1 MAGNNG
7 LIFPIKFDFEGALG
21 KAEKDVQN
29 AVKIMEGFVKNSPL
43 KVEVDSNNLK
53 YFQGA
58 VGAIKPELDKAI
70 TSSTEL
76 NRIFSQYMS
85 NFKVGK
91 TSLEDMKNLLKMIEE
106 RWQKMSMFQE
116 NSMGKIKQSGRFLQS
131 GDLSTESTELLKM
144 YSQVEQ
150 AIDLI
155 GKTMKNVTADA
166 KKSIKEQER
175 EEAQLLKTIQR
186 INESLA
192 KQYADEAKASNKL
205 KNKQRDWEA
214 KERQK
219 VETNYSN
226 WWNQELGKR
235 EKAEADFIQKRR
247 NMAQKATDEVEK
259 QLERERSSRAR
270 QMEQKKQELAILQ
283 TQPKTLSEVNAQ
295 LAIRNRLL
303 NQKEIGT
310 TAWQKQADEIK
321 KLTILA
327 ENMKQKMQNIMRG
340 SVSQMPDKSISDI
353 TAKINA
359 YRDIMNKSNFGSP
372 AFTSAQTEVI
382 KLTTKLE
389 KMNKVMAET
398 EKQRVFQQ
406 ALSATSQTLEG
417 LNAKLSAWNSK
428 LQGLKIGTDEWKGAA
443 DMVRKYTDE
452 IQKANQHV
460 QDFQQKA
467 FKGLGSNLTTTQVDK
482 VQKLRSEIEKLDVQ
496 YNKLNAS
503 NKAFNP
509 NGSLTKE
516 SVDILTKRAT
526 KQKELNDIIRDAE
539 QAQRKYD
546 EELKK
551 AEEIQRKIAEA
562 QKRRT
567 DTRSMLNSN
576 ESRMSNVSA
585 KLEYYQSLIQKQQVG
600 STGWNRSADEINRLT
615 TKLAEFNKELANKQ
629 QLATW
634 NKILQSVGNTI
645 ESLNAK
651 LSVCK
656 EQINKFNF
664 GSAQWQKAALDA
676 RRYSEELER
685 VNRWAVDYNQKAFQ
699 GLGDNLTNHM
709 VGRLQTIRGEIQHY
723 KEQLNQLNA
732 TGGAYKPNGTLTP
745 QASKITADLIAKE
758 KELSEITRTSESATK
773 AFNEELRKQEEI
785 QRKLAEAHKRHVEEL
800 KKMRQALNA
809 NEERMVNL
817 SAKLQIYQN
826 LVQKQQI
833 GSEGWNKS
841 ALEIQRISI
850 ELERANQRLQDFQQK
865 AFRGLLPNDI
875 TNQVSQL
882 TQWRDELTKIDAKIH
897 EIQQLR
903 VNTNAPTAM
912 EVELNTLLDQRIAK
926 NKQIGEILRSA
937 SDLALDRERKLKE
950 ETDKRAKLLEDMR
963 NKEKAHDQAKGERR
977 ARLEAEKRRKAAGEL
992 TEEQKRQQRILQNQ
1006 SQSINAINA
1015 KLKFYQDKLN
1025 RQEFG
1030 SSGFKK
1036 TCEEIRKCSEELK
1049 KYQAEIDRLTGK
1061 TKVTPNPS
1069 PTPSPNPATNT
1080 TQIKATTEA
1089 FREQTTYIERLIKRM
1104 AVYASFGMAINFAKQ
1119 IANTTAQFEL
1129 QKVSLGAII
1138 QDQRKANELF
1148 GQIKAFAQK
1157 SPVSI
1162 LDLTTYTKQVAAYR
1176 IESDKL
1182 FDTTKRLADV
1192 SVGLGV
1198 DMGRIVL
1205 AYGQVKAATFLR
1217 ASEVR
1222 QFTEAG
1228 IPLLELLADKFTEL
1242 EGKSVSAGEVM
1253 DRISKK
1259 MVTFSMLEDVFKR
1272 MTDEGGIFYNM
1283 QEKQG
1288 NTLYGMMQ
1296 KMGDAAQV
1304 MYDQIGSGANANAI
1318 IKGLIS
1324 VATNAMKH
1332 WEAFANVIATV
1343 ALGFGI
1349 YKAAMAGLVPLYDLN
1364 TKSIIRQT
1372 IAEKNKVATN
1382 VQTMAIGRQ
1391 LTTQEMRL
1399 VTTKNMLTAAEWK
1412 EILTSSKLSA
1422 LQKINLA
1429 RQAAYN
1435 AELRKGCIESKLFNE
1450 DQLRTIANM
1459 SALKFAGL
1467 KLQAVF
1473 RGIGDTLRNFGTMMV
1488 NALPMMALTAVIQLA
1503 AEWKLASNAQKEAVE
1518 EVNKAYDEQYIKI
1531 LAIQNAYE
1539 DIIAIKKSSDQ
1550 TDEEFAAAT
1559 FSSKLEQLNKLRDVL
1574 GSYNMKNAIDVTLVD
1589 KDNIDGII
1597 TTWINKL
1604 NEVNKVARDAGTAVA
1619 NVANAYEGTIMG
1631 WSLFGEN
1638 LKSDLADIEE
1648 SFTKMSIDGK
1658 FKDDLRYVQEK
1669 LDYMENHDKKQ
1680 YNQLSKQLGMD
1691 AKLALSSK
1699 HRNESELDYQKR
1711 IHKNFQAIANTL
1723 GYIDKVM
1730 NSLGLSSG
1738 YERDL
1743 QELQHEFDKF
1753 KDAFKGQDALTV
1765 RMAIDDIAARNE
1777 WTDWQKQE
1785 LIDYLNKEPITINAE
1800 IIPKESPSGTLPIY
1814 RGMKQIISTEF
1825 PSLFNPDELSNLNSI
1840 DAIMEAINEKIASAT
1855 KGLETA
1861 SMLENRAVEDSKW
1874 AEKSKTRI
1882 DELQADITKWS
1893 TAQNELA
1900 KLNNI
1905 EGDLTQDQLDRKREL
1920 EEYLLDVNE
1929 DQINAK
1935 KDEIVAIV
1943 NANEAYDEQIKKL
1956 KEANEENRKLA
1967 ESAKERLIS
1976 SGLSSL
1982 AKDAKANAGDM
1993 YYKPSEHIGD
2003 KDFSGKFLISDE
2015 DLSKV
2020 KDLGDL
2026 YDLWASRTK
2035 SLAEERKKLANA
2047 GITEATVAR
2056 EQAALEAKKVQFKV
2070 TLNNIEKQLTSAK
2083 YSQLYA
2089 EYEKLRVQW
2098 MQTKDSKERARLQ
2111 AEMKKILGD
2120 QKNAAFAKLLIDR
2133 ANTQELMRQG
2143 LIAAAANKQQATFLK
2158 SLNDAES
2165 GLKSWQQR
2173 YNFRLQEGG
2182 NKGRG
2187 GSGEDWWITLMKNR
2201 IKYMQDFQKGVEDY
2215 NKFMKKQKA
2224 IGDERENMMGR
2235 GLSLGFKKD
2244 FINNLEGSDENLID
2258 YYEYVI
2264 KEITKKITKL
2274 GGKTWSGLG
2283 VQAIMSKDTKSK
2295 IIKKYQEFLAEVY
2308 KQLTDFRTDQFKK
2321 ELEEKMKALAEEVS
2335 RTKTAKDFYNK
2346 ILDQTGDLELSAK
2359 LAVNIYGMDGSDL
2372 FDKEVEEIRNAFE
2385 SNDITVNLNIESV
2398 FDYKNQIIDY
2408 AKLRYIAD
2416 NFNDLIVEKKR
2427 ETAKR
2432 IANEGTKA
2440 MADQI
2445 TTWQKE
2451 LSAAKSYEQQRTDI
2465 LDKAT
2470 RERENIIKTVKDPEE
2485 RNRLVDLSVK
2495 KESQDLSNLDAKEF
2509 TQSERYIKIFEN
2521 LDNTATE
2528 SLRRL
2533 REELARLIITDKE
2546 LSPQNVKTLV
2556 KAMDDIDKQ
2565 LNSRGIGGEMINAY
2579 QKWKVAR
2586 DNKRIAQ
2593 SEYSV
2598 VKSNYDSMEPSLNQE
2613 INTARIEEAKIAREL
2628 ADLKRDESA
2637 SQADIVAKELQ
2648 LNSASNKVA
2657 KAEQKKRTEA
2667 EKVRKAYNK
2676 VLDCSDEIR
2685 KSINDFFAGM
2695 SAVSDKASKL
2705 SSVLSDTKE
2714 LLEISED
2721 SSAGIVFDSAID
2733 GLKQMQ
2739 TMLSILTGAQV
2750 LLNAVTAANPIVA
2763 IAAAALALGTFLFNF
2778 LRKNK
2783 TAGANREIEK
2793 QKKLIEELEY
2803 AYNKL
2808 QKVSE
2813 KVFGNDFLETQ
2824 KEMYANL
2831 EATSKAYLKQA
2842 ELERSKGKDADKA
2855 KIEEYEKSYRDSLDK
2870 LTEAHEDFVSK
2881 ILGSDVAG
2889 VAKDF
2894 AQAWIEA
2901 YKSFSNT
2908 SKSMQTKFKELIDN
2922 MITNHLVTQV
2932 MSIALKPFIDEIE
2945 KLKEESDFYNANFWD
2960 NLTKA
2965 SKESTTN
2972 AENMMNQVLAFLK
2985 NAGIN
2990 IRTLGNEATGI
3001 TRNIAT
3007 ASEESIN
3014 GLAAGINTQN
3024 FYISHVPTISENV
3037 AAIRQI
3043 LATPQA
3049 EQKITQQTGENGW
3062 SDWERQAMDNL
3073 GGIKQNT
3080 AEILAECQKSA
3091 NYCKNVSEKI
3101 DRVVAVKGQKQG
3113 INVFMN

>member
-1 MAGNNG
+1 MADSKP
-7 LIFPIKFDFEGALG
+7 LVLPLTFDFKNSLRQGRMDIQNQLKEMEDFLKRQPIEIKANIKSTDNFKYFLGALG
-21 KAEKDVQN
+21 QIPVVANKNVQLF
-29 AVKIMEGFVKNSPL
+29 E
-43 KVEVDSNNLK
+43 NLK
-53 YFQGA
+53 NKIDGFTDAEGNFIQG
-58 VGAIKPELDKAI
+58 V
-70 TSSTEL
+70 
-76 NRIFSQYMS
+76 
-85 NFKVGK
+85 FKKGK
-91 TSLEDMKNLLKMIEE
+91 TSLKEMYELLAEIKKVWSSLPQMNVADTRGNTIEP
-106 RWQKMSMFQE
+106 
-116 NSMGKIKQSGRFLQS
+116 GRFTKNGNFTREAQELIQMFS
-131 GDLSTESTELLKM
+131 EVRKAIQASEGSLDSLSRKFDKDVAKQTSIIERQNAKWRELRSIL
-144 YSQVEQ
+144 S
-150 AIDLI
+150 ANNDSIS
-155 GKTMKNVTADA
+155 NVTA
-166 KKSIKEQER
+166 
-175 EEAQLLKTIQR
+175 
-186 INESLA
+186 
-192 KQYADEAKASNKL
+192 KL
-205 KNKQRDWEA
+205 K
-214 KERQK
+214 
-219 VETNYSN
+219 VY
-226 WWNQELGKR
+226 
-235 EKAEADFIQKRR
+235 
-247 NMAQKATDEVEK
+247 
-259 QLERERSSRAR
+259 
-270 QMEQKKQELAILQ
+270 
-283 TQPKTLSEVNAQ
+283 
-295 LAIRNRLL
+295 
-303 NQKEIGT
+303 
-310 TAWQKQADEIK
+310 
-321 KLTILA
+321 
-327 ENMKQKMQNIMRG
+327 
-340 SVSQMPDKSISDI
+340 
-353 TAKINA
+353 
-359 YRDIMNKSNFGSP
+359 
-372 AFTSAQTEVI
+372 
-382 KLTTKLE
+382 
-389 KMNKVMAET
+389 
-398 EKQRVFQQ
+398 
-406 ALSATSQTLEG
+406 
-417 LNAKLSAWNSK
+417 NAKLNETK
-428 LQGLKIGTDEWKGAA
+428 
-443 DMVRKYTDE
+443 
-452 IQKANQHV
+452 
-460 QDFQQKA
+460 QD
-467 FKGLGSNLTTTQVDK
+467 N
-482 VQKLRSEIEKLDVQ
+482 
-496 YNKLNAS
+496 NPAS
-503 NKAFNP
+503 
-509 NGSLTKE
+509 
-516 SVDILTKRAT
+516 TKRFDHIAN
-526 KQKELNDIIRDAE
+526 KIKELNSALD
-539 QAQRKYD
+539 
-546 EELKK
+546 ELKRKKIEALRADASAMPTDSLNDYQAKIK
-551 AEEIQRKIAEA
+551 AYREIMNNSKFGDKDFTDAHQQVQNLTNKLADFNKQIAE
-562 QKRRT
+562 
-567 DTRSMLNSN
+567 
-576 ESRMSNVSA
+576 
-585 KLEYYQSLIQKQQVG
+585 
-600 STGWNRSADEINRLT
+600 
-615 TKLAEFNKELANKQ
+615 KERI
-629 QLATW
+629 ATW
-634 NKILQSVGNTI
+634 TNTLSNARNTI
-645 ESLNAK
+645 ESLNAR

-685 VNRWAVDYNQKAFQ
+685 VNRWAADYNQKAFQ

-903 VNTNAPTAM
+903 VNTKSPNEM
-912 EVELNTLLDQRIAK
+912 EVELNKLLDQRIAK

-950 ETDKRAKLLEDMR
+950 ETDRRAKLLEDMR

-1148 GQIKAFAQK
+1148 GQIKTFAQK

-1205 AYGQVKAATFLR
+1205 AYGQVKATTFLR

-1304 MYDQIGSGANANAI
+1304 MYDQIGSGANVNAI
-1318 IKGLIS
+1318 MKDAIS
-1324 VATNAMKH
+1324 TITYAMKH
-1332 WEAFANVIATV
+1332 WEALANVIATG
-1343 ALGFGI
+1343 AIGFGV

-1364 TKSIIRQT
+1364 TKSIVRQT
-1372 IAEKNKVATN
+1372 LAEKRKAATN

-1391 LTTQEMRL
+1391 LTAQEAQL
-1399 VTTKNMLTAAEWK
+1399 VANKNKLVAAEWK

-1429 RQAAYN
+1429 RRAAYN
-1435 AELRKGCIESKLFNE
+1435 AELRQGCIDSKLFNAN
-1450 DQLRTIANM
+1450 QLQTIANM
-1459 SALKFAGL
+1459 SKLEFAMLKVG
-1467 KLQAVF
+1467 AVF
-1473 RGIGDTLRNFGTMMV
+1473 SSIGGAMRNFGLMMV
-1488 NALPMMALTAVIQLA
+1488 NALPIMALTATIQLV
-1503 AEWKLASNAQKEAVE
+1503 AELFTASNAQKEAE
-1518 EVNKAYDEQYIKI
+1518 KEVNKAYEEQYIKI

-1539 DIIAIKKSSDQ
+1539 DILAIKKSSDQ

-1559 FSSKLEQLNKLRDVL
+1559 FSSKLEQLNKLRDLL

-1597 TTWINKL
+1597 TTWIDKL

-1619 NVANAYEGTIMG
+1619 QVANAYEGTLMG

-1648 SFTKMSIDGK
+1648 SFTKMSINGQ
-1658 FKDDLRYVQEK
+1658 FKDDLRFVQAELDK
-1669 LDYMENHDKKQ
+1669 LENHDKKR

-1691 AKLALSSK
+1691 AKLALSAK

-1711 IHKNFQAIANTL
+1711 IHENFQTIASDL
-1723 GYIDKVM
+1723 GYH
-1730 NSLGLSSG
+1730 
-1738 YERDL
+1738 ERAGVSFALTDSYNKDL
-1743 QELQHEFDKF
+1743 KELQHEFSKF

-1800 IIPKESPSGTLPIY
+1800 IIPKTNPAGTTPVDN
-1814 RGMKQIISTEF
+1814 GMKQIISTEF
-1825 PSLFNPDELSNLNSI
+1825 PALFNPDELGNLNSME
-1840 DAIMEAINEKIASAT
+1840 AIMEAINEKIASAT

-1874 AEKSKTRI
+1874 VEKSKARI
-1882 DELQADITKWS
+1882 DELQADITKWA

-1905 EGDLTQDQLDRKREL
+1905 EGNLNQEQLDRKREL

-1956 KEANEENRKLA
+1956 KEANEENLKLA
-1967 ESAKERLIS
+1967 EGAKERLIS

-2035 SLAEERKKLANA
+2035 SLAEERKKLADA
-2047 GITEATVAR
+2047 GITEAKVAK
-2056 EQAALEAKKVQFKV
+2056 EQADLEAKKIQYKA
-2070 TLNNIEKQLTSAK
+2070 TLTNIEKQLTSEK
-2083 YSQLYA
+2083 YGQLYA

-2098 MQTKDSKERARLQ
+2098 MQSKDSKERARLQ

-2120 QKNAAFAKLLIDR
+2120 QKNAAFAKLMIDK
-2133 ANTQELMRQG
+2133 ANTEELIRQG
-2143 LIAAAANKQQATFLK
+2143 LVSAAALGQQEEYLK
-2158 SLNDAES
+2158 SLNKADA
-2165 GLKSWQQR
+2165 GLKSWQER
-2173 YNFRLQEGG
+2173 YNFKLPEKGG
-2182 NKGRG
+2182 GGRTG
-2187 GSGEDWWITLMKNR
+2187 GEDPWITLMKNR
-2201 IKYMQDFQKGVEDY
+2201 MKFMQDFQKGVEDY
-2215 NKFMKKQKA
+2215 KTFMEKNKALF
-2224 IGDERENMMGR
+2224 DERENMRAR
-2235 GLSLGFKKD
+2235 GKTVQIDVDKHDGTKED
-2244 FINNLEGSDENLID
+2244 LIAW
-2258 YYEYVI
+2258 YEDAI
-2264 KEITKKITKL
+2264 KQVRNKIAKM
-2274 GGKTWSGLG
+2274 GGKQWSGLG
-2283 VQAIMSKDTKSK
+2283 VQVIMSKDTKSK
-2295 IIKKYQEFLAEVY
+2295 VIKKYQELLQELF
-2308 KQLTDFRTDQFKK
+2308 KNLTDFRTDQFKK
-2321 ELEEKMKALAEEVS
+2321 ALEEKMKQLAEEVS
-2335 RTKTAKDFYNK
+2335 QTKTARDFYNK

-2359 LAVNIYGMDGSDL
+2359 LAVNLYGMDGSDL

-2385 SNDITVNLNIESV
+2385 SNDASVNLNIDSV
-2398 FDYKNQIIDY
+2398 FDYKNQVIDY
-2408 AKLRYIAD
+2408 AKLRYIV
-2416 NFNDLIVEKKR
+2416 NDFSDFIVEKKR
-2427 ETAKR
+2427 ETAKK
-2432 IANEGTKA
+2432 IANEGTKT

-2445 TTWQKE
+2445 ANWEKE

-2465 LDKAT
+2465 LNKAT
-2470 RERENIIKTVKDPEE
+2470 RERENIIKSVANPEE
-2485 RNRLVDLSVK
+2485 RKRLIDLSFK
-2495 KESQDLSNLDAKEF
+2495 KQGKDISELDTKEF
-2509 TQSERYIKIFEN
+2509 TQSERYIKVFEN
-2521 LDNTATE
+2521 LENTSVQ
-2528 SLRRL
+2528 SLRKL
-2533 REELARLIITDKE
+2533 REELARLIATDKDI
-2546 LSPQNVKTLV
+2546 SPQNLKTLV

-2565 LNSRGIGGEMINAY
+2565 INSRGMGQSMVDSY
-2579 QKWKVAR
+2579 KKWK
-2586 DNKRIAQ
+2586 
-2593 SEYSV
+2593 
-2598 VKSNYDSMEPSLNQE
+2598 
-2613 INTARIEEAKIAREL
+2613 EAKIEKSTAEAEYAKVLNDYNGKEL
-2628 ADLKRDESA
+2628 AL
-2637 SQADIVAKELQ
+2637 SQEVMVAKMEQALIENELNALRSSGVATQSQIKAKELE
-2648 LNSASNKVA
+2648 LNNAVDKTAKAEQRKKDASDKVA
-2657 KAEQKKRTEA
+2657 KA
-2667 EKVRKAYNK
+2667 YDK
-2676 VLDCSDEIR
+2676 VLDASDKIR
-2685 KSINDFFAGM
+2685 KSINDMFEGLNQ
-2695 SAVSDKASKL
+2695 VSDTASKL
-2705 SSVLSDTKE
+2705 SSVLSDVKE

-2721 SSAGIVFDSAID
+2721 STAGIAFDSAID
-2733 GLKQMQ
+2733 GLKKMQ
-2739 TMLSILTGAQV
+2739 TMISIATTAQAV
-2750 LLNAVTAANPIVA
+2750 FNAVCAANPIVA
-2763 IAAAALALGTFLFNF
+2763 IVAGIAALGTMLYTFI
-2778 LRKNK
+2778 RKNNVAK
-2783 TAGANREIEK
+2783 VNKEIERQEQILERLSEAYQQLEKDANR
-2793 QKKLIEELEY
+2793 
-2803 AYNKL
+2803 
-2808 QKVSE
+2808 
-2813 KVFGNDFLETQ
+2813 VFGNDFITVHRDTLD
-2824 KEMYANL
+2824 NL
-2831 EATSKAYLKQA
+2831 RKQSEAYRKQL
-2842 ELERSKGKDADKA
+2842 ELEKQKGKDTDKE
-2855 KIEEYEKSYRDSLDK
+2855 KLKEYEKNYRDTLSK
-2870 LTEAHEDFVSK
+2870 LAEAESEFAAK
-2881 ILGSDVAG
+2881 IIGSDLAST
-2889 VAKDF
+2889 ARDF
-2894 AQAWIEA
+2894 AQAWVDA
-2901 YKSFSNT
+2901 YMQFSNT
-2908 SKSMQTKFKELIDN
+2908 SKAMQTKFKDMIRN
-2922 MITNHLVTQV
+2922 MVVNSVIAQV
-2932 MSIALKPFIDEIE
+2932 MNKALKPVFDKINSLQD
-2945 KLKEESDFYNANFWD
+2945 SDFYDENKWKEIAQLTNTATEIGNKGAMMVVD
-2960 NLTKA
+2960 NLKKWGA
-2965 SKESTTN
+2965 IS
-2972 AENMMNQVLAFLK
+2972 
-2985 NAGIN
+2985 
-2990 IRTLGNEATGI
+2990 RDLGGEMTGI

-3024 FYISHVPTISENV
+3024 FYISHVPAISENV

-3043 LATPQA
+3043 LSGGIQPET
-3049 EQKITQQTGENGW
+3049 KIVQNNKGEDGW

-3073 GGIKQNT
+3073 GGIRQNT
-3080 AEILAECQKSA
+3080 AEILAECQRSA

-3101 DRVVAVKGQKQG
+3101 DRVVASKGAKQG
-3113 INVFMN
+3113 FNVFMN